1 MPLLILALGLLA
13 LLVWLGQG
21 TQASKRHLNLARA
34 ALAVGAAAGAVI
46 VGLRGLWPLSIALA
60 VASAWLGRGVK
71 PLNPVSAGQTMSAAQ
86 ARAILGVTADADAAV
101 IEAAWRNMM
110 RRTHPDQGGTD
121 GLAAQVN
128 AARERL
134 RREHP

>member
-1 MPLLILALGLLA
+1 MPLLILALGVLA

-21 TQASKRHLNLARA
+21 SRASKRYLNLARA

-46 VGLRGLWPLSIALA
+46 VGLRGLWPLSVALA

-71 PLNPVSAGQTMSAAQ
+71 TTNLVPQGETMSEAQ
-86 ARAILGVTADADAAV
+86 ARAILGVGPGADAAA

-134 RREHP
+134 RGELR